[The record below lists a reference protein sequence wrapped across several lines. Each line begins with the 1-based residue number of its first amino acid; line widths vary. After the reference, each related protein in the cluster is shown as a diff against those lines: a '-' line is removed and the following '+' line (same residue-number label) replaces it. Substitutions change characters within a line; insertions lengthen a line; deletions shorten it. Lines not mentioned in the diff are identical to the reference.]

1 MLHAAKAPTAAADD
15 AAAAMPVR
23 EQVARINSVLVGEA
37 VSDEAVIESLRA
49 LKAVP
54 MTFET
59 LEATKIGHA
68 VGGLRKHASEQVRQ
82 LAVILYRSWKAV
94 ADEHLRSCRDASV
107 PSSSSETPAPASRE
121 TPKDVEEHVRGLP
134 CKVREAPALSM
145 SDEARM
151 AMTKRKMKDAYREAE
166 AAKKQRRIKVVNV
179 PTGESIFLHLRR
191 VTENQ

>member
-1 MLHAAKAPTAAADD
+1 
-15 AAAAMPVR
+15 MPVR

-59 LEATKIGHA
+59 LEATKIGRA

-94 ADEHLRSCRDASV
+94 ADEHLRSSQNASV
-107 PSSSSETPAPASRE
+107 TSSSSETPAPASRE
-121 TPKDVEEHVRGLP
+121 TPTDVVEHVRGLP
-134 CKVREAPALSM
+134 PRKVKEAPALSM

-179 PTGESIFLHLRR
+179 PTGESIMLHLRR